1 MSSTG
6 SPDVYR
12 THGAWS
18 DPGRFAAR
26 LADVSPE
33 PAAIVGAVGAVL
45 LHPFLALERN
55 VTIPERAQ
63 DDKEV
68 RGVAA
73 MLARIVAR
81 DADGLGVERAPDDRF
96 FCVCAGYAQLATAI
110 FRTHGLPARC
120 RVGFATYFM
129 PGHFEDHWL
138 CEYWTAGGWRLLD
151 AQLDDRY
158 RAAMHLEFPPTDV
171 PRAGFLDASTAWRR
185 MRAGEIDPATIGLSG
200 LGLAGDW
207 FAAHSVLRDAAALNK
222 IELLPW
228 ETWSIGRDFGPGRPV
243 PAVHLPALDAVAARL
258 HGSPD
263 ADTAEAV
270 YREHAWLQVPAT
282 IVSFAGGAPREVPS
296 HPVSA
301 A

>member
-1 MSSTG
+1 MSAG
-6 SPDVYR
+6 VDRYR
-12 THGAWS
+12 THSAWS
-18 DPGRFAAR
+18 DPGRFASL
-26 LADVSPE
+26 LAAVPPD
-33 PAAIVGAVGAVL
+33 PAAIARATSAVL
-45 LHPFLALERN
+45 LHPFLAFERN
-55 VTIPERAQ
+55 LAIPDRAQ
-63 DDKEV
+63 HDKEV
-68 RGVAA
+68 RGVEA
-73 MLARIVAR
+73 MLAHIVSRREA
-81 DADGLGVERAPDDRF
+81 GLEVERAPDDRF

-138 CEYWTAGGWRLLD
+138 CEYWDDGGWRFLD

-158 RAAMHLEFPPTDV
+158 RAAMRLDFPATDV
-171 PRAGFLDASTAWRR
+171 PRQVFLDASTAWRR
-185 MRAGEIDPATIGLSG
+185 MRAGEIDPAKLGLAA

-243 PAVHLPALDAVAARL
+243 PPAHRPAIDAVAARL

-263 ADTAEAV
+263 GDIADHV

-282 IVSFAGGAPREVPS
+282 ILSFAGGEPREVPS
-296 HPVSA
+296 HPA
-301 A
+301 ETG